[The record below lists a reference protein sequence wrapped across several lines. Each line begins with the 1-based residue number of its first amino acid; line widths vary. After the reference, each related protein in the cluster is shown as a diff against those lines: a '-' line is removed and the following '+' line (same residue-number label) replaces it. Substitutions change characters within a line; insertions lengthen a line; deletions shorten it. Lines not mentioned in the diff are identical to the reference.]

1 MKPVRVH
8 PSAHNFVNNNFI
20 SRHAV
25 LLAGLVSAI
34 LACTPAI
41 GAAGETVVFD
51 NSTNPLDKWISATG
65 KKEIGD
71 EITLA
76 GSARAVTSFVFE
88 YFGDF
93 APGANASATALVRFY
108 KNDGGLLA
116 GTSIPKPGSLLW
128 ESAPFQVLDG
138 FRGVSLSVPNVL
150 VPDRITWS
158 VEFNGLAGTAG
169 NQAGLSI
176 SDPVS
181 VGAIL
186 PSSGGRTVVGSYSDY
201 WFRTAATA
209 DSWAL
214 ENIDPGKANF
224 YAKIGAVPEP
234 GTVALF
240 SVAGGFL
247 FLIHRRQSR

>member
-1 MKPVRVH
+1 MESVRVH
-8 PSAHNFVNNNFI
+8 QSAHNSVNNNFI
-20 SRHAV
+20 SRQTS
-25 LLAGLVSAI
+25 LLAGLVCAI
-34 LACTPAI
+34 SACTAAN

-51 NSTNPLDKWISATG
+51 NSANPLDKWISATG

-76 GSARAVTSFVFE
+76 GTARAVTSFIFE
-88 YFGDF
+88 YYGDF
-93 APGANASATALVRFY
+93 APGANAGATALVRFY
-108 KNDGGLLA
+108 KNDGALLE

-138 FRGVSLSVPNVL
+138 FRDVSLSVPNVV
-150 VPDRITWS
+150 VPNRITWS

-169 NQAGLSI
+169 NRAGLSI

-181 VGAIL
+181 VGALL

-201 WFRTAATA
+201 WFRTAATV

-214 ENIDPGKANF
+214 DNIDPSKANF

-234 GTVALF
+234 GTVALC
-240 SVAGGFL
+240 SVAGVFL